1 MLLLENKKFVQ
12 EASDMALE
20 LKKHQEDIINCKKQ
34 EEQMLKQIENMEEK
48 ERHLRDELE
57 SIRKEFIQQGDEVKC
72 KLDKSEENVCYT

>member
-34 EEQMLKQIENMEEK
+34 EERLLKQIENLEEK
-48 ERHLRDELE
+48 EMHLR
-57 SIRKEFIQQGDEVKC
+57 
-72 KLDKSEENVCYT
+72 